1 MEVRIG
7 IRESGRDITLESNL
21 DSKSLIGAVNRG
33 LADGTLELTDSKGRI
48 IIVPS
53 AAVAFVEIGS
63 EENRRVGF
71 IS

>member
-1 MEVRIG
+1 
-7 IRESGRDITLESNL
+7 
-21 DSKSLIGAVNRG
+21 LIGAVNRG

-53 AAVAFVEIGS
+53 GAVAFVEIGT

>member
-1 MEVRIG
+1 
-7 IRESGRDITLESNL
+7 
-21 DSKSLIGAVNRG
+21 

-53 AAVAFVEIGS
+53 GAVAFVEIGT